1 MGFGYS
7 FSLFLFQVARDLRQ
21 KFNRHFYHSKSFF
34 PQPEPILPD
43 STAARLRSLRNP
55 EKKMSKSDPDTKSCI
70 YLTDSPDVIAGK
82 VKACVTDSIKE
93 LSLCPETRPG
103 VANLMV
109 ILSELRGCSPD
120 QACGLYGWNAKAFY
134 IEFFNH
140 VIRVIFYHRFQVV
153 TDYFNSVI
161 DHIL

>member
-1 MGFGYS
+1 MEGFGYLV
-7 FSLFLFQVARDLRQ
+7 SLILFQVARDLRQ
-21 KFNRHFYHSKSFF
+21 KFNRHFYQSKSFF

-120 QACGLYGWNAKAFY
+120 QACGLYGWNA
-134 IEFFNH
+134 
-140 VIRVIFYHRFQVV
+140 
-153 TDYFNSVI
+153 NSSS
-161 DHIL
+161 L

>member
-1 MGFGYS
+1 M
-7 FSLFLFQVARDLRQ
+7 ARDLRQ
-21 KFNRHFYHSKSFF
+21 KFNRHFYQSKSFF

-120 QACGLYGWNAKAFY
+120 QACGLYGWNA
-134 IEFFNH
+134 
-140 VIRVIFYHRFQVV
+140 
-153 TDYFNSVI
+153 NSSS
-161 DHIL
+161 L